1 MGGGPNL
8 QKLGHRFPIPYSLS
22 FHVLAHS
29 FAIFCT
35 RKKIKS
41 FLFMELHTLRQ
52 KAGGGVPPCPF
63 GTALTSTTRNG
74 AAATGKQS
82 PITSHHS
89 IPLLSSLLGTQ
100 AAASHSA
107 LSAERRP
114 SS

>member
-1 MGGGPNL
+1 MGGWRGSEPSETRSSL
-8 QKLGHRFPIPYSLS
+8 PYPLS

-74 AAATGKQS
+74 AAVAGNQS
-82 PITSHHS
+82 PITSHQS
-89 IPLLSSLLGTQ
+89 LPLVSSLLGTH
-100 AAASHSA
+100 AA
-107 LSAERRP
+107 
-114 SS
+114 

>member
-1 MGGGPNL
+1 MGGGGGPNL

-52 KAGGGVPPCPF
+52 KTGVVYYPRKF
-63 GTALTSTTRNG
+63 GTPLTSTTRNR
-74 AAATGKQS
+74 AAATGNQS
-82 PITSHHS
+82 PITSHPS
-89 IPLLSSLLGTQ
+89 LPLVSSLLGTH
-100 AAASHSA
+100 AA
-107 LSAERRP
+107 
-114 SS
+114 